1 MLAGEVDVENGTFE
15 KNGKFPENG
24 TFEKNGKFP
33 ENGTFE
39 KNGKFPE
46 NGTFEKG
53 GWANSDRKFVVSNR
67 VNILLFVLTIGTT
80 LVAGTRY
87 AGVKL
92 PKDIIRN
99 LHLGISFSFTLLSI
113 LLFHEFAHYFTA
125 KFHKA
130 SSTLP
135 YFIPA
140 PTFLGTMGA
149 IIRMKSPLP
158 HKTALFDVGIAG
170 PLASFTL
177 SIVATALG
185 LSTSPVVDTI
195 PEEGG
200 YLGSSIIFSVIFR
213 VVKGPIA
220 QGHYV
225 DLNAVAFGGWI
236 GFFITAMNLLPVG
249 QLDGGHIAY
258 SLFGKWH
265 ALVARIAVL
274 VLLGFGLFWPG
285 WLIWAALIII
295 LVGLRHPPPVDDITP
310 INKKRKLLG
319 IFALFILII
328 SFVPVPF
335 VVVGG

>member
-1 MLAGEVDVENGTFE
+1 MPAGEVDVENGTFE
-15 KNGKFPENG
+15 K
-24 TFEKNGKFP
+24 
-33 ENGTFE
+33 
-39 KNGKFPE
+39 
-46 NGTFEKG
+46 G
-53 GWANSDRKFVVSNR
+53 GWANSVRKFVVSNR
-67 VNILLFVLTIGTT
+67 LNILLFVLTIGTT
-80 LVAGTRY
+80 LIAGTRY

-113 LLFHEFAHYFTA
+113 LLFHELAHYFTA

-140 PTFLGTMGA
+140 PTFLGTLGA
-149 IIRMKSPLP
+149 VIKMKSPFP
-158 HKTALFDVGIAG
+158 HKSALFDVGIAG

-185 LSTSPVVDTI
+185 LLTSPIVDTI
-195 PEEGG
+195 GEEGR
-200 YLGSSIIFSVIFR
+200 YLGSSIIFSAIFR

-225 DLNAVAFGGWI
+225 DLSPVAFGGWI
-236 GFFITAMNLLPVG
+236 GFFVTAMNLLPVG

-258 SLFGKWH
+258 SLFGKRH
-265 ALVARIAVL
+265 GLVARIAVL
-274 VLLGFGLFWPG
+274 VLLGFGLLVWSG
-285 WLIWAALIII
+285 WLIWAALITI
-295 LVGLRHPPPVDDITP
+295 LVGLRHPPPVDNITP
-310 INKKRKLLG
+310 VNKKRKLLG
-319 IFALFILII
+319 ILALLILII

-335 VVVGG
+335 IVVG